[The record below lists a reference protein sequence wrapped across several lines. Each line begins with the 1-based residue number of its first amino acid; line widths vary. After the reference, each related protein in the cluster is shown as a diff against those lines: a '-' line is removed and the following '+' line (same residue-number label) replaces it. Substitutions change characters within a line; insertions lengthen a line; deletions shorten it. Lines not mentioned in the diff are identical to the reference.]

1 MRHTSLRR
9 TALLL
14 VTFGLTWSAAC
25 LYAAEEG
32 PRFGYPEAL
41 ANATHK
47 VELVYPPSVRPL
59 RIESRVAIDAY
70 VETDGSV
77 YQTIVVCGD
86 LKLVDAAAHAVR
98 QWKFKPF
105 TQDGHPVRAIARI
118 FVEMKPPHSIGAGR

>member
-1 MRHTSLRR
+1 MVS
-9 TALLL
+9 
-14 VTFGLTWSAAC
+14 FGLASSAAF
-25 LYAAEEG
+25 LYAADEG

-47 VELVYPPSVRPL
+47 VEPVYPQSVRSL

-70 VETDGSV
+70 VEADGSV

-86 LKLVDAAAHAVR
+86 LKLVDAAAEAVR

-105 TQDGHPVRAIARI
+105 AQDGLPVRAIARI
-118 FVEMKPPHSIGAGR
+118 LFEMKPPHSIRASR